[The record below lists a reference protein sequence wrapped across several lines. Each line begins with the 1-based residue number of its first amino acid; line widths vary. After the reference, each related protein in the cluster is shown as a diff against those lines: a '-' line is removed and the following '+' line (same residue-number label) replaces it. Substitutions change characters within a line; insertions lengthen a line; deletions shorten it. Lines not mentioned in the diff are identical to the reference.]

1 MITDYPLCMPKN
13 SYNLTQW
20 KSQKSDDFKKRSIR
34 NTTTRDATKYEVQK
48 KSLIPN
54 FW

>member
-34 NTTTRDATKYEVQK
+34 NTTTRKCHKVRGSEKVT
-48 KSLIPN
+48 N
-54 FW
+54 T